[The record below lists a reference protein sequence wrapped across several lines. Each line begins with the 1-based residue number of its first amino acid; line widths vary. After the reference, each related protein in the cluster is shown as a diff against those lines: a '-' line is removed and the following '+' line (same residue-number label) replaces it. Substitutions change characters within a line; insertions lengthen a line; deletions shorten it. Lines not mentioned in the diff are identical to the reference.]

1 MAARALSLLALASA
15 AHAFAPAH
23 KSKFHPIRTVGSA
36 SICSGAGGEGA
47 AATGSCV
54 PAPLTGRI
62 YAQVHARRGR
72 RVLRRARKS
81 FDLWCIAST
90 ARRSTP
96 SLRHGFLRTGN
107 EKDPL
112 KRFTDEHRAPVL
124 NEVMDRGVHVCT
136 KQGSEEII
144 RAAARRRR
152 LLGLH

>member
-1 MAARALSLLALASA
+1 MQVSLRSSDGVSGLNLWARPSHRAASRAISRSWPSDISIGTRPALDAARLMRMAARALSLLALASA

-72 RVLRRARKS
+72 RVLRRAV
-81 FDLWCIAST
+81 
-90 ARRSTP
+90 P
-96 SLRHGFLRTGN
+96 
-107 EKDPL
+107 
-112 KRFTDEHRAPVL
+112 
-124 NEVMDRGVHVCT
+124 
-136 KQGSEEII
+136 
-144 RAAARRRR
+144 
-152 LLGLH
+152 